1 MITNTTTRMLLRATS
16 FLLAGCAAFVP
27 AVHAQ
32 DFKAIKEKVG
42 FDQKLDNQVPLDL
55 AFKDEA
61 GQSVRLDKYLAK
73 GSNKPAILVFVYF
86 QCPMLC
92 TEILNSLTRTLKVV
106 GLRPGEDFE
115 ILTVSFDEREGPDL
129 AARKKQSYIE
139 SLGRPEAAKGW
150 HFLTGTKDSID
161 KLCDSAGFRFM
172 WDEQIQQFAHPG
184 GMVVLT
190 PEGRIS
196 KYYFD
201 FTPRDLRFALVEAS
215 HGKIGSLSDKFLLLC
230 YHYDPTTGRYGLVIT
245 NVIRLLC
252 LFSVIVLG
260 SFVFVMLR
268 RDARKSA
275 HAVATT

>member
-1 MITNTTTRMLLRATS
+1 MLLGATS
-16 FLLAGCAAFVP
+16 CALLALGAFVP
-27 AVHAQ
+27 AARAQ
-32 DFKAIKEKVG
+32 DFKGIREKVG

-55 AFKDEA
+55 VFKDETGA
-61 GQSVRLDKYLAK
+61 SVRLDQYLAK
-73 GSNKPAILVFVYF
+73 GGNKPAILVFVYF
-86 QCPMLC
+86 ECPMLC

-106 GLRPGEDFE
+106 GLDPGKDFE

-129 AARKKQSYIE
+129 AARKKASYIE
-139 SLGRPEAAKGW
+139 SLGRPNAAKGW
-150 HFLTGTKDSID
+150 HFLTGSKDSID

-190 PEGRIS
+190 PEGKIS

-230 YHYDPTTGRYGLVIT
+230 YHYDPTTGRSGLFIT
-245 NVIRLLC
+245 NIIRLLC
-252 LFSVIVLG
+252 LFAVIGLG
-260 SFVFVMLR
+260 SFVFIMLR
-268 RDARKSA
+268 RDARA
-275 HAVATT
+275 NARVPATT

>member
-1 MITNTTTRMLLRATS
+1 MSMNAMTRMLLSAMS
-16 FLLAGCAAFVP
+16 CLLLGLGAFVP
-27 AVHAQ
+27 AAHAQ

-55 AFKDEA
+55 VFKDESGA
-61 GQSVRLDKYLAK
+61 SVRLEEYLKK
-73 GSNKPAILVFVYF
+73 GGNKPAVLVFVYF

-92 TEILNSLTRTLKVV
+92 TEILNGLTRTRKVV
-106 GLRPGEDFE
+106 GLTPGKDFE

-129 AARKKQSYIE
+129 AARKKASYIE
-139 SLGRPEAAKGW
+139 SLGNPAAAKGW
-150 HFLTGTKDSID
+150 HFLTGTKASID
-161 KLCDSAGFRFM
+161 KLCDSAGFRFL

-184 GMVVLT
+184 GMVILT

-230 YHYDPTTGRYGLVIT
+230 YHYDPTTGRYGLVVT

-252 LFSVIVLG
+252 LISVIVLG
-260 SFVFVMLR
+260 SFVFIMLR
-268 RDARKSA
+268 RDARRA
-275 HAVATT
+275 THVPATT

>member
-1 MITNTTTRMLLRATS
+1 MHVSAMTRKLLGATS
-16 FLLAGCAAFVP
+16 CALLALGAFVP
-27 AVHAQ
+27 AARAQ
-32 DFKAIKEKVG
+32 DFKAIREKVG

-55 AFKDEA
+55 VFKDESGA
-61 GQSVRLDKYLAK
+61 SVRLDQYLAK
-73 GSNKPAILVFVYF
+73 GGNKPAILVFVYF

-106 GLRPGEDFE
+106 GLDPGKDFE

-129 AARKKQSYIE
+129 AARKKASYIE
-139 SLGRPEAAKGW
+139 SLGRPNAAKGW

-172 WDEQIQQFAHPG
+172 WDEQIHEFAHPG

-190 PEGRIS
+190 PEGKIS

-230 YHYDPTTGRYGLVIT
+230 YHYDPTTGRYGLFIT
-245 NVIRLLC
+245 NIIRLLC
-252 LFSVIVLG
+252 LFAVIGLG
-260 SFVFVMLR
+260 SFVFIMLR
-268 RDARKSA
+268 RDARA
-275 HAVATT
+275 NAPAPATT